1 MNQALYTKPTGE
13 TLPVHIIAVNG
24 GWSTIRD
31 VDGIEAKVRNGT
43 LRPADEIR
51 GEVNALR
58 QLAQDQ
64 YEQDGGVAAE
74 CWSADDYMQMIA
86 QHGTAKKA
94 WKFHLRTIDAVR
106 ETQAVYEVEEELGL
120 PKAKYS
126 GPMLALRAAA
136 KSYTKPANGNPCCGD
151 RLAEACGAYTREIVV
166 KGLIAALNLPGNPY
180 LHLNAGQQSMN
191 LRNKTR
197 QALKAGTV
205 TLEQIESAL
214 NVAYITSPEFKG
226 A

>member
-1 MNQALYTKPTGE
+1 MNQAIYAATGN
-13 TLPVHIIAVNG
+13 PVYIIAVNG

-31 VDGIEAKVRNGT
+31 VNGQQTKVRNSALHPVLT
-43 LRPADEIR
+43 QEI
-51 GEVNALR
+51 VV
-58 QLAQDQ
+58 Q
-64 YEQDGGVAAE
+64 AA
-74 CWSADDYMQMIA
+74 
-86 QHGTAKKA
+86 KA
-94 WKFHLRTIDAVR
+94 EA
-106 ETQAVYEVEEELGL
+106 ES
-120 PKAKYS
+120 KARYA

-151 RLAEACGAYTREIVV
+151 RLAEACGAYTREVVV

-205 TLEQIESAL
+205 TLDQIEQAL

>member
-13 TLPVHIIAVNG
+13 TLPVHILSVSG

-31 VDGIEAKVRNGT
+31 VDGIEAKVRNST

-51 GEVNALR
+51 VQINALR
-58 QLAQDQ
+58 QLAQDC

-74 CWSADDYMQMIA
+74 CWGADDYMRLIGE
-86 QHGTAKKA
+86 HGTAKKA
-94 WKFHLRTIDAVR
+94 WKFHLRTVDAVR
-106 ETQAVYEVEEELGL
+106 ETQAVYEVEDAL
-120 PKAKYS
+120 PRAKYA

-136 KSYTKPANGNPCCGD
+136 KSYTRPANGNPCCGD
-151 RLAEACGAYTREIVV
+151 GLAEACGAYTREVVV

-180 LHLNAGQQSMN
+180 LHLNPGQQSMN

-214 NVAYITSPEFKG
+214 NVAYITSPEFK